1 MVFAFDGALLDSTLY
16 GWLIGIGYCITQNK
30 HWRYIKVDREL
41 NNNICC

>member
-16 GWLIGIGYCITQNK
+16 GWLILELGITQNK